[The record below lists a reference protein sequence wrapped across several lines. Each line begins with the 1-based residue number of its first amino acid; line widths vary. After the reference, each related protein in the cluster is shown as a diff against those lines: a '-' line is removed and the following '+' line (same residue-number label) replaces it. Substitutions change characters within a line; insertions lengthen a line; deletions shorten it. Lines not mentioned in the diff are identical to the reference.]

1 VNVTRAL
8 VRGVPESFAECEL
21 TWIEREAPNVALARA
36 QHEAYVAAIEASGV
50 EIVRVPPDSAHP
62 DCTFVE
68 DVVLELGHLRVLT
81 HPGATSRRGERP
93 AIAAVIGEHIAMPE
107 HLHLDGGD
115 VIRLGERVW
124 VGESTRTQT
133 EAIDWLRE
141 VSGLDV
147 RGVRLNKVLHLKTA
161 ATLLDERTLLC
172 WEGSIDESLF
182 QDFEIVHCDGPN
194 ILRLPDRVLTR
205 SGTGTAELARAR
217 GHKAVELD
225 ISQFTLAEASLTCMS
240 VLLED

>member
-1 VNVTRAL
+1 MSVTRAL
-8 VRGVPESFAECEL
+8 VRGVPETFAECEL
-21 TWIEREAPNVALARA
+21 TWIEREAPDVGLARS
-36 QHEAYVAAIEASGV
+36 QHEAYVSAIEASGV
-50 EIVRVPPDSAHP
+50 EIVSVLPDPAHP
-62 DCTFVE
+62 DCSFVE
-68 DVVLELGHLRVLT
+68 DVVVELGHLRVVT
-81 HPGATSRRGERP
+81 HPGAVSRRGER
-93 AIAAVIGEHIAMPE
+93 AVIAAALGDHIAMPE

-115 VIRLGERVW
+115 VIRLGDRVW
-124 VGESTRTQT
+124 VGQSTRTKP

-161 ATLLDERTLLC
+161 ATFLDDRTLLC
-172 WEGSIDESLF
+172 WQGSIDEALF
-182 QDFEIVHCDGPN
+182 EGFEIVHCDGPN
-194 ILRLPDRVLTR
+194 VLRLPDRVLTR
-205 SGTGTAELARAR
+205 SGTNAAEVARAR